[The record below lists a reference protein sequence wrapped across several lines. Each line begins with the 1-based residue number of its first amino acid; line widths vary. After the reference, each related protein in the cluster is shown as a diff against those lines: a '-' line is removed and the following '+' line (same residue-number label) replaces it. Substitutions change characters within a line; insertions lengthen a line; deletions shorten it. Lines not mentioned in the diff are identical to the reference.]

1 MNMVQRH
8 TRLPVYGTLLLAAWG
23 STPLAWPQ
31 DHGAKPETTAEAK
44 APTALPP
51 EFAGL
56 PQRWETAMEQL
67 GVPGLAVTVVRG
79 NEVIY
84 TAAFGE
90 RDPQRHLPVTPD
102 TIFYIA
108 SCTKSFV
115 AMAMLSLVEEGKV
128 DLDAPVKRYLPRFA
142 LSDPSLTQTL
152 TIRELLSHAKG
163 INSQPIV
170 FLDAFTGEITE
181 DRFYE
186 WLPAATIRGSFAYS
200 NLHYTLAGRVL
211 EAVERKPWKD
221 VLTERILTPA
231 GMNRTTPYAGRMYG
245 DPNAA
250 VPCVLRNN
258 QPVPATVRK
267 FDETMH
273 AAGGLGASINDL
285 SKWLILNLNG
295 GRVGDRNV
303 LPEKWIQEMQ
313 RMQSKMGKPEETL
326 PGNGREGYGLGW
338 SIGSYK
344 EVPRIEHGG
353 GYTGASAYISFM
365 PQHKIGV
372 AVVANAGLPLPLVVA
387 GDVYDRL
394 VRLDGADLVPE
405 LVQRAKRRMEQQQER
420 ITHYEQHP
428 LTQDALSLPI
438 TDYVGAYQHPA
449 WGTVVVE
456 QLGDRLTAR
465 VGSLPLM
472 LSPEGE
478 NRFVVLVGED
488 QQEQG
493 RFETSAD
500 GVTAIVIA
508 FALGD
513 TDVRFER
520 AR

>member
-1 MNMVQRH
+1 MNMVQQH
-8 TRLPVYGTLLLAAWG
+8 SKFPVYGTLILAAWG
-23 STPLAWPQ
+23 SAPLAWPQ
-31 DHGAKPETTAEAK
+31 DHGTKPETTSPATPSA
-44 APTALPP
+44 ALPP
-51 EFAGL
+51 EFEGL
-56 PQRWETAMEQL
+56 PQRWEAAMKEM

-79 NEVIY
+79 NDVIY

-90 RDPQRHLPVTPD
+90 RDPQNHLPVTPD

-115 AMAMLSLVEEGKV
+115 AMAMLSLVEEAKV
-128 DLDAPVKRYLPRFA
+128 DLDAPVKRYLPRFE

-152 TIRELLSHAKG
+152 TIRDLLSHAKG

-170 FLDAFTGEITE
+170 FLDAFSGEITE

-186 WLPAATIRGSFAYS
+186 WIPAATIHGSFRYT

-211 EAVERKPWKD
+211 EAVEGKSWKD

-231 GMNRTTPYAGRMYG
+231 GMSRTTPYASRMYG
-245 DPNAA
+245 DPNAG

-267 FDETMH
+267 SDETMH
-273 AAGGLGASINDL
+273 AAGGLGASIADL

-313 RMQSKMGKPEETL
+313 RIQSKMGKPEETL
-326 PGNGREGYGLGW
+326 PGNMREGYGLGW
-338 SIGSYK
+338 TIGHYK
-344 EVPRIEHGG
+344 QIPRIEHGG
-353 GYTGASAYISFM
+353 GYTGTSAHISFM
-365 PQHKIGV
+365 PQQKIGV

-394 VRLDGADLVPE
+394 LKLEGADIIPE
-405 LVQRAKRRMEQQQER
+405 IAQRTKGRMKQQQEQV
-420 ITHYEQHP
+420 THYEQNP
-428 LTQDALSLPI
+428 VTQEALSLPI
-438 TDYVGAYQHPA
+438 ADYAGNYTNPV

-456 QLGDRLTAR
+456 RSDNRLSAR
-465 VGSLPLM
+465 VGTLPLM

-478 NRFVVLVGED
+478 NRFSVLVGED
-488 QQEQG
+488 QQELG
-493 RFETSAD
+493 RFETSTE
-500 GVTAIVIA
+500 GVSAIVIA

-513 TDVRFER
+513 TDVRFDR
-520 AR
+520 AK